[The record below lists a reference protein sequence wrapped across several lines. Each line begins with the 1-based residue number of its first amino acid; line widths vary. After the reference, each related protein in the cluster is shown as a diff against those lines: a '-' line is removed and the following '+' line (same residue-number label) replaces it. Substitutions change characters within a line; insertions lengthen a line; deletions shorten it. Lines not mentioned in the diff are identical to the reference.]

1 MEDYPNYDGSAR
13 WDIMQPFEILKRRVN
28 GIETCSH
35 YEITQI
41 NTLIVLHVY
50 RACKN
55 VPMPL
60 SLDDSVTCR

>member
-1 MEDYPNYDGSAR
+1 
-13 WDIMQPFEILKRRVN
+13 MQPFEILKRRVN